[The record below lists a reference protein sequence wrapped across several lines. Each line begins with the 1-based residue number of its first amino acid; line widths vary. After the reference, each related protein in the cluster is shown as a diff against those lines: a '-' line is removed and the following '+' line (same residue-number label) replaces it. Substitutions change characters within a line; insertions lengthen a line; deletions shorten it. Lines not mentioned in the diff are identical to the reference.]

1 MLQHIRILPV
11 LIGATALLFFVK
23 VGGIWIKIDTFSS
36 GISEARAEQVEPE
49 GDALEQLAAIST
61 PEDLEADEEQD
72 LLGADEELQPFV
84 NLPDDPTLFSK
95 AEIEVLQ
102 NLSLR
107 RKELEE
113 RGREMD
119 MRTNLLR
126 ITEKRVEERIV
137 ELKRIETLIGGLLK
151 RHDEETESKF
161 KRLVKVYENMK
172 PKDAA
177 RIFNI
182 MDMTILL
189 EMVERMKE
197 TKMAPILAGMDGDA
211 AKALTIELANRRK
224 LPDDAGKAV
233 SIF

>member
-1 MLQHIRILPV
+1 MQHVRILPV

-23 VGGIWIKIDTFSS
+23 VGGIWIKVDTFSS
-36 GISEARAEQVEPE
+36 GISEARAEQVTHKE
-49 GDALEQLAAIST
+49 DALEQLAAISA
-61 PEDLEADEEQD
+61 PEDMEAEEEQD
-72 LLGADEELQPFV
+72 LLGADEELQPFI

-113 RGREMD
+113 RDREMD

-126 ITEKRVEERIV
+126 ITEKRVEERIG

-182 MDMTILL
+182 MDMSILL

-197 TKMAPILAGMDGDA
+197 TKMAPILAGMDGVA

-224 LPDDAGKAV
+224 LPDDAGNAPTV
-233 SIF
+233 F